1 MKKNLIK
8 IFAFLFVMGVFLNSS
23 FAADEKKVL
32 KTDEK
37 EAVMIDDTKMQDVS
51 DMPSEREIKKFKK
64 EQEKLNKEKQK
75 KEAKELKKQ
84 QKEQEKLQKEQE
96 KLQKEEIKKQEV
108 KEDLQKTEVKE
119 DLPKTEV
126 KEEPSNLETSNQ
138 TQKEEI
144 KEAKKEEIKEETPVS
159 EVAGKEE
166 KKEETTV
173 EEVKN
178 EEPTEIKKIENEY
191 EAKLPLNKQEE
202 ADKKAPAQLYKKDL
216 TYEDIEKNAV
226 SVNEFLQFTDKQN
239 EKFSIFYYKTTS
251 KLSEMTKQIK
261 NKEQEKEM
269 VKRSRIVVKDQIAK
283 IEKID
288 KELLKMYKERD
299 EFYNK
304 ALEKFN
310 SMLNKRQQIKW
321 EILQQM
327 GYRFFPE
334 FD

>member
-64 EQEKLNKEKQK
+64 EQEKLKKEKQK

-84 QKEQEKLQKEQE
+84 QKEQE

-119 DLPKTEV
+119 
-126 KEEPSNLETSNQ
+126 EPSNLETSNK
-138 TQKEEI
+138 TPKEEI

-178 EEPTEIKKIENEY
+178 EEPTEIKKIENED

>member
-23 FAADEKKVL
+23 FAQDEKKVL

-51 DMPSEREIKKFKK
+51 DMPTEREIKKFKK
-64 EQEKLNKEKQK
+64 EQEKLIKEKQK
-75 KEAKELKKQ
+75 KEEKELKKQ
-84 QKEQEKLQKEQE
+84 QKEQEKLQKE
-96 KLQKEEIKKQEV
+96 EIKK
-108 KEDLQKTEVKE
+108 
-119 DLPKTEV
+119 
-126 KEEPSNLETSNQ
+126 EEN
-138 TQKEEI
+138 
-144 KEAKKEEIKEETPVS
+144 KEEIKEELPKQDDNKEASKVEQKEEAPVV
-159 EVAGKEE
+159 EVTNKDEVKEE
-166 KKEETTV
+166 KTV
-173 EEVKN
+173 EEIKN
-178 EEPTEIKKIENEY
+178 EEPVELKAVDSKDES
-191 EAKLPLNKQEE
+191 KLPVNKQEE
-202 ADKKAPAQLYKKDL
+202 TVDKKAPAQLYKKNL

>member
-23 FAADEKKVL
+23 FAQDEKKVL

-51 DMPSEREIKKFKK
+51 DMPTEREIKKFKK
-64 EQEKLNKEKQK
+64 EQEKLIKEKQK
-75 KEAKELKKQ
+75 KEEKELKKQ
-84 QKEQEKLQKEQE
+84 QKEQEKLQKE
-96 KLQKEEIKKQEV
+96 EIKK
-108 KEDLQKTEVKE
+108 
-119 DLPKTEV
+119 
-126 KEEPSNLETSNQ
+126 EEN
-138 TQKEEI
+138 
-144 KEAKKEEIKEETPVS
+144 KEEIKEELPKQDDNKEASKVEQKEEAPVV
-159 EVAGKEE
+159 EVTNKDEVKEE
-166 KKEETTV
+166 KTV
-173 EEVKN
+173 EEIKN
-178 EEPTEIKKIENEY
+178 EEPVELKAVDSKDES
-191 EAKLPLNKQEE
+191 KLPVNKQEE
-202 ADKKAPAQLYKKDL
+202 TVDKKAPAQLYKKNL

-239 EKFSIFYYKTTS
+239 EKFSLFYYKTTS

-321 EILQQM
+321 EILQEM

-334 FD
+334 FE

>member
-84 QKEQEKLQKEQE
+84 QKEQEKLQKE
-96 KLQKEEIKKQEV
+96 EIKKQEV
-108 KEDLQKTEVKE
+108 KEDIQ
-119 DLPKTEV
+119 KTEV
-126 KEEPSNLETSNQ
+126 KEEPSNLETSNK
-138 TQKEEI
+138 TPKEKI

-173 EEVKN
+173 EEIKN
-178 EEPTEIKKIENEY
+178 EEPVELKAVDSKD

>member
-84 QKEQEKLQKEQE
+84 QKEQEKLQKE
-96 KLQKEEIKKQEV
+96 EIKKQEV
-108 KEDLQKTEVKE
+108 KEDIQKTEVKE
-119 DLPKTEV
+119 
-126 KEEPSNLETSNQ
+126 EEPSNLETSNK
-138 TQKEEI
+138 TPKEEI

-178 EEPTEIKKIENEY
+178 EEPTEIKKIENEDG
-191 EAKLPLNKQEE
+191 AKLPLNKQEE

>member
-96 KLQKEEIKKQEV
+96 KLQKEEIK
-108 KEDLQKTEVKE
+108 
-119 DLPKTEV
+119 
-126 KEEPSNLETSNQ
+126 
-138 TQKEEI
+138 
-144 KEAKKEEIKEETPVS
+144 EETPVS

-178 EEPTEIKKIENEY
+178 EEPTEIKKIENED
-191 EAKLPLNKQEE
+191 EAKLPLNKQKE

>member
-8 IFAFLFVMGVFLNSS
+8 IFAFLFVMGVFLSPS
-23 FAADEKKVL
+23 FAQDEKKVL

-51 DMPSEREIKKFKK
+51 DMPTEREIKKFKK
-64 EQEKLNKEKQK
+64 EQEKLIKEKQK
-75 KEAKELKKQ
+75 KEEKELKKQ
-84 QKEQEKLQKEQE
+84 QKEQEKLQKE
-96 KLQKEEIKKQEV
+96 EIKK
-108 KEDLQKTEVKE
+108 
-119 DLPKTEV
+119 
-126 KEEPSNLETSNQ
+126 EEN
-138 TQKEEI
+138 
-144 KEAKKEEIKEETPVS
+144 KEEIKEELPKQDDNKEASKVEQKEEAPVV
-159 EVAGKEE
+159 EVTNKDEVKEE
-166 KKEETTV
+166 KTV
-173 EEVKN
+173 EEIKN
-178 EEPTEIKKIENEY
+178 EEPVELKAVDSKDES
-191 EAKLPLNKQEE
+191 KLPVNKQEE
-202 ADKKAPAQLYKKDL
+202 TVDKKAPAQLHKKNL

-226 SVNEFLQFTDKQN
+226 SINEFLQFTDKQN

-269 VKRSRIVVKDQIAK
+269 VKRSRIVLKDQIAK

-304 ALEKFN
+304 ALDKFN

-327 GYRFFPE
+327 GYRFFSE
-334 FD
+334 FE

>member
-84 QKEQEKLQKEQE
+84 QKEQEKLQKE
-96 KLQKEEIKKQEV
+96 EIKKQEV

-119 DLPKTEV
+119 
-126 KEEPSNLETSNQ
+126 EPSNLETSNK
-138 TQKEEI
+138 TPKEEI

-178 EEPTEIKKIENEY
+178 EEPTEIKKIENED

-269 VKRSRIVVKDQIAK
+269 VKRSRIVVKDQITK

>member
-96 KLQKEEIKKQEV
+96 KLQKEEIKKQEI
-108 KEDLQKTEVKE
+108 KEDLQ
-119 DLPKTEV
+119 KTEV
-126 KEEPSNLETSNQ
+126 KEEPSNLETSNK
-138 TQKEEI
+138 TPKEEI
-144 KEAKKEEIKEETPVS
+144 KEAKKEKIKEETPVS

-178 EEPTEIKKIENEY
+178 EEPTEIKKIENED

>member
-119 DLPKTEV
+119 
-126 KEEPSNLETSNQ
+126 EPSNLETSNK
-138 TQKEEI
+138 TPKEEI

-178 EEPTEIKKIENEY
+178 EEPTEIKKIENED
-191 EAKLPLNKQEE
+191 EAKLPLNKQKE

>member
-84 QKEQEKLQKEQE
+84 QKEQEKLQKE
-96 KLQKEEIKKQEV
+96 EIKKQEV

-119 DLPKTEV
+119 
-126 KEEPSNLETSNQ
+126 EPSNLETSNK

-178 EEPTEIKKIENEY
+178 EEPTEIKKIENED

>member
-84 QKEQEKLQKEQE
+84 QKEQEKLQKE
-96 KLQKEEIKKQEV
+96 EIKKQEV

-119 DLPKTEV
+119 
-126 KEEPSNLETSNQ
+126 EPSNLETSNK
-138 TQKEEI
+138 TPKEEI

-173 EEVKN
+173 EEIKN
-178 EEPTEIKKIENEY
+178 EEPTEIKKIENED

-239 EKFSIFYYKTTS
+239 EKFSLFYYKTTS

>member
-119 DLPKTEV
+119 
-126 KEEPSNLETSNQ
+126 EPSNLETSNK

-144 KEAKKEEIKEETPVS
+144 KEAKKEEIKEEIKEETPVS

-173 EEVKN
+173 EEIKN
-178 EEPTEIKKIENEY
+178 EEPTEIKKIENED

>member
-1 MKKNLIK
+1 MKKKLIK

-84 QKEQEKLQKEQE
+84 QKEQEKLQKE
-96 KLQKEEIKKQEV
+96 EIKKQEV

-119 DLPKTEV
+119 
-126 KEEPSNLETSNQ
+126 EPSNLETSNK
-138 TQKEEI
+138 TPKEEI

-173 EEVKN
+173 EEIKN
-178 EEPTEIKKIENEY
+178 EEPTEIKKIENED

>member
-8 IFAFLFVMGVFLNSS
+8 IFAFLFVMGVFLSPS
-23 FAADEKKVL
+23 FAQDEKKVL

-51 DMPSEREIKKFKK
+51 DMPTEREIKKFKK
-64 EQEKLNKEKQK
+64 EQEKLIKEKQK
-75 KEAKELKKQ
+75 KEEKELKKQ
-84 QKEQEKLQKEQE
+84 QKEQEKLQKE
-96 KLQKEEIKKQEV
+96 EIKK
-108 KEDLQKTEVKE
+108 
-119 DLPKTEV
+119 
-126 KEEPSNLETSNQ
+126 EEN
-138 TQKEEI
+138 
-144 KEAKKEEIKEETPVS
+144 KEEIKEELPKQDDNKEASKVEQKEEAPVV
-159 EVAGKEE
+159 EVTNKDEVKEE
-166 KKEETTV
+166 KTV
-173 EEVKN
+173 EEIKN
-178 EEPTEIKKIENEY
+178 EEPVELKAVDSKDES
-191 EAKLPLNKQEE
+191 KLPVNKQEE
-202 ADKKAPAQLYKKDL
+202 TVDKKAPAQLYKKNL

-226 SVNEFLQFTDKQN
+226 SINEFLQFTDKQN

-304 ALEKFN
+304 ALDKFN
-310 SMLNKRQQIKW
+310 SMLNKKQQIKW
-321 EILQQM
+321 EILQEM

-334 FD
+334 FE

>member
-84 QKEQEKLQKEQE
+84 QKEQEKLQKE
-96 KLQKEEIKKQEV
+96 EIKKQEV
-108 KEDLQKTEVKE
+108 KEDIQ
-119 DLPKTEV
+119 KTEV
-126 KEEPSNLETSNQ
+126 KEEPSNLETSNK
-138 TQKEEI
+138 TPKEEI

-178 EEPTEIKKIENEY
+178 EEPTEIKKIENED

-226 SVNEFLQFTDKQN
+226 SVNEFLQFADKQN

>member
-108 KEDLQKTEVKE
+108 KEDIQ
-119 DLPKTEV
+119 KTEV
-126 KEEPSNLETSNQ
+126 KEEPSNLETSNK
-138 TQKEEI
+138 TSKEEI

-173 EEVKN
+173 EEIKN
-178 EEPTEIKKIENEY
+178 EEPTEIKKIENED

>member
-8 IFAFLFVMGVFLNSS
+8 IFAFLFVMGVFLSPS
-23 FAADEKKVL
+23 FAQDEKKVL

-119 DLPKTEV
+119 
-126 KEEPSNLETSNQ
+126 EPSNLETSNK
-138 TQKEEI
+138 TPKEEI

-178 EEPTEIKKIENEY
+178 EEPTEIKKIENED

-239 EKFSIFYYKTTS
+239 EKFSLFYYKTTS

>member
-108 KEDLQKTEVKE
+108 KEDIQ
-119 DLPKTEV
+119 KTEV
-126 KEEPSNLETSNQ
+126 KEEPSNLETSNK
-138 TQKEEI
+138 TPKEEI

-166 KKEETTV
+166 KKDETTV
-173 EEVKN
+173 EEIKN
-178 EEPTEIKKIENEY
+178 EEPTEIKKIENED

-239 EKFSIFYYKTTS
+239 EKFSLFYYKTTS

>member
-8 IFAFLFVMGVFLNSS
+8 IFAFLFVMGLFLNTP

-84 QKEQEKLQKEQE
+84 QKEQEKLQKE
-96 KLQKEEIKKQEV
+96 EIKKQEV

-119 DLPKTEV
+119 
-126 KEEPSNLETSNQ
+126 EPSNLETSNK
-138 TQKEEI
+138 TPKEEI

-178 EEPTEIKKIENEY
+178 EEPTEIKKIENED

>member
-23 FAADEKKVL
+23 FAQDEKKVL

-51 DMPSEREIKKFKK
+51 DMPTEREIKKFKK
-64 EQEKLNKEKQK
+64 EQEKLIKEKQK
-75 KEAKELKKQ
+75 KEEKELKKQ
-84 QKEQEKLQKEQE
+84 QKEQEKLQKE
-96 KLQKEEIKKQEV
+96 EIKK
-108 KEDLQKTEVKE
+108 
-119 DLPKTEV
+119 
-126 KEEPSNLETSNQ
+126 EEN
-138 TQKEEI
+138 
-144 KEAKKEEIKEETPVS
+144 KEEIKEELPKQDDNKEASKVEQKEEAPVV
-159 EVAGKEE
+159 EVTNKDEVKEE
-166 KKEETTV
+166 KTV
-173 EEVKN
+173 EEIKN
-178 EEPTEIKKIENEY
+178 EEPVELKAVDSKDES
-191 EAKLPLNKQEE
+191 KLPVNKQEE
-202 ADKKAPAQLYKKDL
+202 TVDKKAPAQLYKKNL

-226 SVNEFLQFTDKQN
+226 SINEFLQFTDKQN

-310 SMLNKRQQIKW
+310 SMLNKKQQIKW
-321 EILQQM
+321 EILQEM

-334 FD
+334 FE

>member
-108 KEDLQKTEVKE
+108 KEDIQ
-119 DLPKTEV
+119 KTEV
-126 KEEPSNLETSNQ
+126 KEEPSNLETSNK
-138 TQKEEI
+138 TPKEEI

-173 EEVKN
+173 EEIKN
-178 EEPTEIKKIENEY
+178 EEPTEIKKIENED

>member
-84 QKEQEKLQKEQE
+84 QKEQEKLQKE
-96 KLQKEEIKKQEV
+96 EIKKQEV

-119 DLPKTEV
+119 
-126 KEEPSNLETSNQ
+126 EPSNLETSNK

-173 EEVKN
+173 EEIKN
-178 EEPTEIKKIENEY
+178 EEPTEIKKIENED

>member
-84 QKEQEKLQKEQE
+84 QKEQEKLQKE
-96 KLQKEEIKKQEV
+96 EIKKQEV

-119 DLPKTEV
+119 
-126 KEEPSNLETSNQ
+126 EPSNLETSNK
-138 TQKEEI
+138 TPKEEI

-159 EVAGKEE
+159 EVASKEE

-178 EEPTEIKKIENEY
+178 EEPTEIKKIENED

>member
-8 IFAFLFVMGVFLNSS
+8 IFAFLFVMGVFLSPS
-23 FAADEKKVL
+23 FAQDEKKVL

-51 DMPSEREIKKFKK
+51 DMPTEREIKKFKK
-64 EQEKLNKEKQK
+64 EQEKLIKEKQK
-75 KEAKELKKQ
+75 KEEKELKKQ
-84 QKEQEKLQKEQE
+84 QKEQEKLQKE
-96 KLQKEEIKKQEV
+96 EIKK
-108 KEDLQKTEVKE
+108 
-119 DLPKTEV
+119 
-126 KEEPSNLETSNQ
+126 EEN
-138 TQKEEI
+138 
-144 KEAKKEEIKEETPVS
+144 KEEIKEELPKQDDNKEASKVEQKEEAPVV
-159 EVAGKEE
+159 EVTNKDEVKEE
-166 KKEETTV
+166 KTV
-173 EEVKN
+173 EEIKN
-178 EEPTEIKKIENEY
+178 EEPVELKAVDSKDES
-191 EAKLPLNKQEE
+191 KLPVNKQEE
-202 ADKKAPAQLYKKDL
+202 TVDKKAPAQLYKKNL

-226 SVNEFLQFTDKQN
+226 SINEFLQFTDKQN

>member
-64 EQEKLNKEKQK
+64 EQEKLKKEKQK

-84 QKEQEKLQKEQE
+84 QKEQE

-119 DLPKTEV
+119 
-126 KEEPSNLETSNQ
+126 EPSNLETSNK

-178 EEPTEIKKIENEY
+178 EEPTEIKKIENEN

>member
-8 IFAFLFVMGVFLNSS
+8 IFAFLFVMGVFLSPS
-23 FAADEKKVL
+23 FAQDEKKVL

-51 DMPSEREIKKFKK
+51 DMPTEREIKKFKK
-64 EQEKLNKEKQK
+64 EQEKLIKEKQK
-75 KEAKELKKQ
+75 KEEKELKKQ
-84 QKEQEKLQKEQE
+84 QKEQEKLQKE
-96 KLQKEEIKKQEV
+96 EIKK
-108 KEDLQKTEVKE
+108 
-119 DLPKTEV
+119 
-126 KEEPSNLETSNQ
+126 EEN
-138 TQKEEI
+138 
-144 KEAKKEEIKEETPVS
+144 KEEIKEELPKQDDNKEASKVEQKEEAPVV
-159 EVAGKEE
+159 EVTNKDEVKEE
-166 KKEETTV
+166 KTV
-173 EEVKN
+173 EEIKN
-178 EEPTEIKKIENEY
+178 EEPVELKAVDSKDES
-191 EAKLPLNKQEE
+191 KLPVNKQEE
-202 ADKKAPAQLYKKDL
+202 TVDKKAPAQLYKKNL

-226 SVNEFLQFTDKQN
+226 SINEFLQFTDKQN

-269 VKRSRIVVKDQIAK
+269 VKRSRIVLKDQIAK

-321 EILQQM
+321 EILQQI

>member
-8 IFAFLFVMGVFLNSS
+8 IFAFLFVMGVFLSPS
-23 FAADEKKVL
+23 FAQDEKKVL

-51 DMPSEREIKKFKK
+51 DMPTEREIKKFKK
-64 EQEKLNKEKQK
+64 EQEKLIKEKQK
-75 KEAKELKKQ
+75 KEEKELKKQ
-84 QKEQEKLQKEQE
+84 QKEQEKLQKE
-96 KLQKEEIKKQEV
+96 EIKK
-108 KEDLQKTEVKE
+108 
-119 DLPKTEV
+119 
-126 KEEPSNLETSNQ
+126 EEN
-138 TQKEEI
+138 
-144 KEAKKEEIKEETPVS
+144 KEEIKEELPKQDDNKEASKVEQKEEAPVV
-159 EVAGKEE
+159 EVTNKDEVKEE
-166 KKEETTV
+166 KTV
-173 EEVKN
+173 EEIKN
-178 EEPTEIKKIENEY
+178 EEPVELKAVDSKDES
-191 EAKLPLNKQEE
+191 KLPVNKQEE
-202 ADKKAPAQLYKKDL
+202 TVDKKAPAQLYKKNL

-226 SVNEFLQFTDKQN
+226 SINEFLQFTDKQN

-269 VKRSRIVVKDQIAK
+269 VKRSRIVLKDQIAK

-304 ALEKFN
+304 ALDKFN
-310 SMLNKRQQIKW
+310 SMLNKKQQIKW

-334 FD
+334 FE

>member
-119 DLPKTEV
+119 
-126 KEEPSNLETSNQ
+126 EPSNLETSNK

-173 EEVKN
+173 EEIKN
-178 EEPTEIKKIENEY
+178 EEPTEIKKIENED

>member
-8 IFAFLFVMGVFLNSS
+8 IFAFLFVMGVFLSPS
-23 FAADEKKVL
+23 FAQDEKKVL

-51 DMPSEREIKKFKK
+51 DMPTEREIKKFKK
-64 EQEKLNKEKQK
+64 EQEKLIKEKQK
-75 KEAKELKKQ
+75 KEEKELKKQ
-84 QKEQEKLQKEQE
+84 QKEQEKLQKE
-96 KLQKEEIKKQEV
+96 EIKK
-108 KEDLQKTEVKE
+108 
-119 DLPKTEV
+119 
-126 KEEPSNLETSNQ
+126 EEN
-138 TQKEEI
+138 
-144 KEAKKEEIKEETPVS
+144 KEEIKEELPKQDDNKEASKVEQKEEAPVV
-159 EVAGKEE
+159 EVTNKDEVKEE
-166 KKEETTV
+166 KTV
-173 EEVKN
+173 EEIKN
-178 EEPTEIKKIENEY
+178 EEPVELKAVDSKDES
-191 EAKLPLNKQEE
+191 KLPVNKQEE
-202 ADKKAPAQLYKKDL
+202 TVDKKAPAQLYKKNL

-226 SVNEFLQFTDKQN
+226 SINEFLQFTDKQN

-269 VKRSRIVVKDQIAK
+269 VKRSRIVLKDQIAK

-304 ALEKFN
+304 ALDKFN
-310 SMLNKRQQIKW
+310 SMLNKKQQIKW
-321 EILQQM
+321 EILQEM

-334 FD
+334 FE

>member
-51 DMPSEREIKKFKK
+51 DMPTEREIKKFKK

-84 QKEQEKLQKEQE
+84 QKEQEKLQKE
-96 KLQKEEIKKQEV
+96 EIKKQEV

-119 DLPKTEV
+119 
-126 KEEPSNLETSNQ
+126 EPSNLETSNK
-138 TQKEEI
+138 TPKEEI

-173 EEVKN
+173 EEIKN
-178 EEPTEIKKIENEY
+178 EEPTEIKKIENED

>member
-108 KEDLQKTEVKE
+108 KEDIQ
-119 DLPKTEV
+119 KTEV
-126 KEEPSNLETSNQ
+126 KEEPSNLETSNK
-138 TQKEEI
+138 TPKEEI

-166 KKEETTV
+166 KKDETTV
-173 EEVKN
+173 EEIKN
-178 EEPTEIKKIENEY
+178 EEPTEIKKIENED

-269 VKRSRIVVKDQIAK
+269 VKRSRIVLKDQIAK

>member
-8 IFAFLFVMGVFLNSS
+8 IFAFLFVMGVFLSPS

-84 QKEQEKLQKEQE
+84 QKEQEKLQKE
-96 KLQKEEIKKQEV
+96 EIKKQEV

-119 DLPKTEV
+119 
-126 KEEPSNLETSNQ
+126 EPSNLETSNK
-138 TQKEEI
+138 TPKEEI

-173 EEVKN
+173 EEIKN
-178 EEPTEIKKIENEY
+178 EEPTEIKKIENED

>member
-84 QKEQEKLQKEQE
+84 QKEQEKLQKE
-96 KLQKEEIKKQEV
+96 EIKKQEV

-119 DLPKTEV
+119 
-126 KEEPSNLETSNQ
+126 EPSNLETSNK

-173 EEVKN
+173 EEIKN
-178 EEPTEIKKIENEY
+178 EEPTEIKKIENED

-239 EKFSIFYYKTTS
+239 EKFSLFYYKTTS

>member
-119 DLPKTEV
+119 
-126 KEEPSNLETSNQ
+126 EPSNLETSNK
-138 TQKEEI
+138 TPKEEI

-173 EEVKN
+173 EEIKN
-178 EEPTEIKKIENEY
+178 EEPTEIKKIENED

-251 KLSEMTKQIK
+251 KLSEMTRQIK